1 MTEFLNVLETIS
13 PTGTGEDA
21 ATITIEGTG
30 GIGTDRYLAGQRHV
44 WRFASMK
51 VVVLVEQI

>member
-30 GIGTDRYLAGQRHV
+30 GIGTDRYLGVLLAGSAPEPTGTQRIV
-44 WRFASMK
+44 
-51 VVVLVEQI
+51 